1 MPLRVSVK
9 TAINFPLGN
18 DNDLFKLK
26 LQNLVLIKN
35 FHSINNMYK
44 YYMPLRVSVNTAIN
58 FPLGKYDLLK
68 LNCKISRNHPVKYI
82 I

>member
-44 YYMPLRVSVNTAIN
+44 YYMPLRVSVKTAIN
-58 FPLGKYDLLK
+58 FPLE
-68 LNCKISRNHPVKYI
+68 NCFKKMVVFKTI
-82 I
+82 IFKNDGF